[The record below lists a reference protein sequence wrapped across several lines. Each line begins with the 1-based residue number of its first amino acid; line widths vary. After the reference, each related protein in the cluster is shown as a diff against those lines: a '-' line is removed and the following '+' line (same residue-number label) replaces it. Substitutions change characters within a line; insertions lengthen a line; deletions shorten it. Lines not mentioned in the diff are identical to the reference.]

1 MERYFRGSRLFG
13 SGGRKQRKI
22 RREEKRVLRERTK
35 ERTGREKER
44 VLRLESKK
52 KTWRAVERIFAEG
65 REEGRLLEELF
76 EKDSELS
83 IHSRELQPKTPS

>member
-1 MERYFRGSRLFG
+1 M
-13 SGGRKQRKI
+13 
-22 RREEKRVLRERTK
+22 RERTR

-65 REEGRLLEELF
+65 REEGRLIEELF
-76 EKDSELS
+76 EKDPELS
-83 IHSRELQPKTPS
+83 IHTRRSRELQPKTPS